1 LVWGGK
7 SFATAKHGAAR
18 VTTGILSDDDFL
30 QLAPISI
37 FAELPLEAVRRLIGG
52 ATARVFPRHTLLFSQ
67 GDPADRFYVILQG
80 RVKLFVTT
88 EEGDENVVEVFGA
101 GNSFGEAAMFGTGK
115 FPVNAEVVEK
125 ARLVSV
131 PAGPLMGELDADKSL
146 AFMMLAVMARRHRR
160 FQKGI
165 SDLKVKSPGQRL
177 GSFILSLVE
186 TEKDGHQGPIE
197 AQLPFDKA
205 LIAAR
210 IGIKPESLSRA
221 LTRLR
226 DIGVECLGRDVKIA
240 DIRRLQAFCEEDEAP
255 PGYG

>member
-1 LVWGGK
+1 MVWGGK

-88 EEGDENVVEVFGA
+88 EEGA

-160 FQKGI
+160 FQKEI

-255 PGYG
+255 AS